1 MRREIWSER
10 MHCDTRAVVRLNQTL
25 TNRMSKFLTSAG
37 CLFWAVLACCLVHA
51 FKTAASVVR
60 LNGSFVQ
67 YHDEMQG
74 WSPET
79 WGAVLARMKELRM
92 DTVVIQMLVRENQD
106 GSLHSFIK
114 PSSQPDAT
122 EIILDWADTND
133 FKVLLG
139 LYLPNWNH
147 DMTGSGF
154 LAETQTRMAGV
165 AQEAWERYL
174 SGNRHRSFAG
184 WYLPYEPW
192 TAAYSTTEIDRLRS
206 LFQGVHETCQLLSGD
221 APLAISPFISST
233 RPPPCD
239 VERIYTEL
247 LHQSGI
253 GIVMLQDS
261 VGAQQWESNVVQ
273 QVSPYAQALQRACDA
288 TGVQFWANLESFK
301 IEGTSYLPGNVAR
314 LRKQLDATAP
324 FVRRF
329 VTFDFVHYMNPVAF
343 LSNWSQD
350 RRQQM
355 QQFFTDYKA
364 TFVDQD
370 YAPWGPP
377 TISARLSAGHLT
389 IRWPGAPGDQFQ
401 AQFTTNLADGAWMLL
416 NTGIVTN
423 DFQFSIVK
431 ELAAQQAERFFRI
444 QRLPAL
450 RPPDDMVWIQPGNF
464 SMGTPLNDPNVTP
477 DELSPFEVTLTH
489 GFWMGRY
496 EVTQSEFQ
504 NVMCNNPSSYTGNLA
519 RPVENV
525 TWHEAME
532 FCAKLTQQ
540 ERQAGR
546 LPENHVYRLPSEAE
560 WEYATRAGTTNWFSF
575 GNDSSLL
582 GNYAWF
588 SGNSTSSTH
597 PVGQRQSNPWGL
609 DDMYGNVFEWCW
621 DWIGAA
627 PTQPVTDFRGTT
639 NGPYRAIRG
648 GAWSYPWVN
657 CRSSWRIG
665 YAPGVRGSDLG
676 FRIILAPAGP

>member
-1 MRREIWSER
+1 
-10 MHCDTRAVVRLNQTL
+10 
-25 TNRMSKFLTSAG
+25 MSKFLTSAG
-37 CLFWAVLACCLVHA
+37 CLFWAVLACCLLHSL
-51 FKTAASVVR
+51 KTAASVVR

-114 PSSQPDAT
+114 PSGQPDAT

-147 DMTGSGF
+147 DMTGSDF

-165 AQEAWERYL
+165 AQQAWERYL

-192 TAAYSTTEIDRLRS
+192 TAAYSPAEVNRLRS
-206 LFQGVHETCQLLSGD
+206 FFQGVHEACQLLSGD

-247 LHQSGI
+247 LDQSGI

-301 IEGTSYLPGNVAR
+301 IEGTAYLPGNVAR

-324 FVRRF
+324 FVQRF

-370 YAPWGPP
+370 YAPLGPP
-377 TISARLSAGHLT
+377 TISARLSAGHLA
-389 IRWPGAPGDQFQ
+389 IHWPGAPGDQFQ
-401 AQFTTNLADGAWMLL
+401 AQFTTNLAEGAWMLL

-423 DFQFSIVK
+423 GFQFSIVE
-431 ELAAQQAERFFRI
+431 ELAAQRTERFYRI

-450 RPPDDMVWIQPGNF
+450 RPPDDMVWIQPGHF
-464 SMGTPLNDPNVTP
+464 RMGTPSDDPNITP

-504 NVMCNNPSSYTGNLA
+504 NVMCNNPSSFTGNLA

-546 LPENHVYRLPSEAE
+546 LPENYVYRLPSEAE

-588 SGNSTSSTH
+588 GGNSTSSTH
-597 PVGQRQSNPWGL
+597 PVGQRQSNAWGL
-609 DDMYGNVFEWCW
+609 NDMHGNVFEWCW
-621 DWIGAA
+621 DWIGAT
-627 PTQPVTDFRGTT
+627 PTQPVTDFRGAT
-639 NGPYRAIRG
+639 NGPYHAIRG
-648 GAWSYPWVN
+648 GAWSYPWVH

-665 YAPGVRGSDLG
+665 YAPGVRASDLG
-676 FRIILAPAGP
+676 FRIILAPAGS